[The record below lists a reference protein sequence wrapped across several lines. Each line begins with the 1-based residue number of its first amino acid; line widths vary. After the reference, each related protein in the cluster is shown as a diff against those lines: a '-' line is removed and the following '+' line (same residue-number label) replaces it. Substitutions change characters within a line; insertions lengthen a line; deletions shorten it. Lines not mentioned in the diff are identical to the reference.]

1 MVASAV
7 RLVVHGSGAGEEF
20 AFGFWLAH
28 VATLGG
34 ESDLST
40 FLDSWD
46 SKMGSAETPSTW
58 SDLVG
63 LLSSD
68 QKYDSLSA
76 YYYADT
82 KTPATFLHHKV
93 VNHSGASGRW
103 APLQQSAVVTLK
115 TARSGASFRG
125 RMYLPATGLDTVS
138 PHVYAG
144 SVVNQ
149 IGLAAAN
156 MLGDALAAARGG
168 SFGDPTRVAVYSP
181 SKNVVT
187 DVTSVTVDNR
197 ADVQRRRAG
206 KQVTSITSFVGPNP

>member
-1 MVASAV
+1 MVANAV
-7 RLVVHGSGAGEEF
+7 RCVVHGSGAGEEF

-34 ESDLST
+34 ESDLSA

-46 SKMGSAETPSTW
+46 SKMTSQETPSTW

-82 KTPATFLHHKV
+82 KTPATFLHHKT
-93 VNHSGASGRW
+93 VNHSGASGQW
-103 APLQQSAVVTLK
+103 SPLQQSGVVTLM
-115 TARSGASFRG
+115 TARSGQSYRG
-125 RMYLPATGLDTVS
+125 RMYLPTTGLATVS
-138 PHVYAG
+138 PHVYAS

-168 SFGDPTRVAVYSP
+168 TFGDPTRVAVYSP
-181 SKNVVT
+181 SKNVIT
-187 DVTSVTVDNR
+187 DVSALVVDNR
-197 ADVQRRRAG
+197 PDVQRRRAG
-206 KQVTSITSFVGPNP
+206 KQVVSKTTFVGPNP